1 MKDETFS
8 WQIIFVCINILIL
21 LSFGF
26 YFLGI
31 AINDQSAL
39 LFYTVWIAMICMDA
53 VVFFQWLTSEKE
65 ESVTK
70 TMQPSNLLNLS
81 PVNKAKPAEIIDTF
95 IGGTFYSERLLKAGD
110 VMVGETLFIEEIDE
124 KHKNFPL
131 IGFYNSAHRLLG
143 YVPSKETEKIQKR
156 LKKEGALRA
165 QVINSE
171 KVCQSLSVNVRIK
184 M

>member
-1 MKDETFS
+1 MKDETFR
-8 WQIIFVCINILIL
+8 WQIIFVCLNILIL

-31 AINDQSAL
+31 AVNDKSAL
-39 LFYTVWIAMICMDA
+39 LFYTVWIAMICLNT

-70 TMQPSNLLNLS
+70 TMQPPDLLN
-81 PVNKAKPAEIIDTF
+81 VNLVNNAKSAEIIDTF
-95 IGGTFYSERLLKAGD
+95 IGGAFYSESLLKTGD
-110 VMVGETLFIEEIDE
+110 VITGETLFIEEIDE

-131 IGFYNSAHRLLG
+131 IGFYNSAHCLLG
-143 YVPSKETEKIQKR
+143 YVPSKEAKKIQQH
-156 LKKEGALRA
+156 LRKGGNLHA

-171 KVCQSLSVNVRIK
+171 KVCQSLSVNVRVK